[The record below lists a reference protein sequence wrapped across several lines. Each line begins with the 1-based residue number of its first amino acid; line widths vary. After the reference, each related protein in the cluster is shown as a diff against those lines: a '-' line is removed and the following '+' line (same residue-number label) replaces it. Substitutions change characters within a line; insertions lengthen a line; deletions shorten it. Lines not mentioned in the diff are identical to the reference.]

1 MPIDP
6 VDSDLHL
13 VVTFV
18 RDAVASNAAVMR
30 PDGDRRTDSYAMAGL
45 AHCCV
50 LLEELDHLRQ
60 TENDLV
66 AVLVGRALLET
77 WLTATW
83 IFFGRDD
90 ALDILQGSYRKNMR
104 TMEGNLKASIDRAKS
119 RQADAQ
125 ARRDAAIAT
134 NEKIASRNAAKG
146 TNVELRPV
154 PIVPDVMEVD
164 VDLTSLDNEVS
175 GVPEE
180 EITFETMAVRIGP
193 WAEAKGVGG
202 GNWDTVYHFLYR
214 TLSTWGAHPTYWLL
228 NTYFELGPWMTHV
241 KARPEPDGRAVTVTR
256 AMVELTAMLSAEVFE
271 SCGIDVSSLRAFV
284 QRARAETAYR
294 KAIGTK

>member
-1 MPIDP
+1 MPTNP
-6 VDSDLHL
+6 VDGDLRL
-13 VVTFV
+13 IVTFV

-30 PDGDRRTDSYAMAGL
+30 PDGDRRADSYAMAGL

-60 TENDLV
+60 TDNDLV

-90 ALDILQGSYRKNMR
+90 ALDILQGSYRRNMR

-125 ARRDAAIAT
+125 ARHDAALAT
-134 NEKIASRNAAKG
+134 NGKISARNAAKG

-154 PIVPDVMEVD
+154 PTVPDVMEVE
-164 VDLTSLDNEVS
+164 VDLTSLDNAVS

-180 EITFETMAVRIGP
+180 EITLETMAVPIGP

-214 TLSTWGAHPTYWLL
+214 TLSTWGAHPTYWLF
-228 NTYFELGPWMTHV
+228 NTYFDVGPWMTHV
-241 KARPEPDGRAVTVTR
+241 KARSEPDGRALTVTR
-256 AMVELTAMLSAEVFE
+256 AMVELTAMLSTEVFE
-271 SCGIDVSSLRAFV
+271 PCGIDVSPLRAFI